1 MPAHRMY
8 LVIYRRHTNTAD
20 YQLGPFSRRSQA
32 DAALVQLAG
41 RADVRD
47 AEVRQWRDGHW
58 APLP

>member
-1 MPAHRMY
+1 MY
-8 LVIYRRHTNTAD
+8 LVIYRQHGSSAELR
-20 YQLGPFSRRSQA
+20 LGPFQRRSQA